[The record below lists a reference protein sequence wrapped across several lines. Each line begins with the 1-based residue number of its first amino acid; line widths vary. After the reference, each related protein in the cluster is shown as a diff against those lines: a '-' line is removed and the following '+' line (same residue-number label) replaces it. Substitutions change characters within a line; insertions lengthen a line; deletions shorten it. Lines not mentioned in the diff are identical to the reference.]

1 MRVPGRVKPSA
12 AAKVIC
18 RSTAPEGNASASV
31 SADEVIGEAGA
42 AKLSYV
48 RDVRRKNASNRRPG
62 RVMDMTN
69 LDSGGASNPV
79 PGMRVRSVMA
89 FPYTD
94 YDWPGL
100 STEEEADEDEE
111 GE

>member
-1 MRVPGRVKPSA
+1 
-12 AAKVIC
+12 
-18 RSTAPEGNASASV
+18 
-31 SADEVIGEAGA
+31 
-42 AKLSYV
+42 
-48 RDVRRKNASNRRPG
+48 
-62 RVMDMTN
+62 MDMTN